1 MKEIII
7 DGRKW
12 WYERTADTSMTFE
25 KTHFFSEVRI
35 ETTKEYLFFGKKIER
50 IDPVLDYDK
59 YFTIN
64 LDIEDPKYDKETV
77 RNAVNEGLKIF
88 KRKKEIENG
97 EII

>member
-7 DGRKW
+7 DGQKW
-12 WYERTADTSMTFE
+12 WYERTPNNSITFE
-25 KTHFFSEVRI
+25 RTHFFSEVKI
-35 ETTKEYLFFGKKIER
+35 ETIKKYLFFGEKIER

-77 RNAVNEGLKIF
+77 RNAINKGLQTF